1 MESRSLSEGID
12 AAISLVPTHRDSEM
26 SAETYMFKIVIGG
39 AGGVG
44 KTTLLQRYLRNVF
57 VPNSTMTIG
66 VAFHSKEFV
75 YEGLQKRVKLSL
87 WDLGGQ
93 DRFRFMQATYSA
105 GARAGIVFF
114 DMTRFESIM
123 QVKNWVEMFHAHAS
137 PNIPIALGGTKLD
150 LANPDTLEATNE
162 FARETAVE
170 LGLPIYLP
178 TSSKTG
184 EGVEEIFKFIID
196 TLVVQSQ
203 EAKEEAEGL
212 RPVV

>member
-1 MESRSLSEGID
+1 
-12 AAISLVPTHRDSEM
+12 M

-66 VAFHSKEFV
+66 VAFHSKEV
-75 YEGLQKRVKLSL
+75 VCEGLQKRIKLSL

-114 DMTRFESIM
+114 DLTRMNTVM
-123 QVKNWVEMFHAHAS
+123 QVKDWVEMFRAHAS
-137 PNIPIALGGTKLD
+137 PGMPIALGGTKLD
-150 LANPDTLEATNE
+150 AVDPNTLEDTND
-162 FARETAVE
+162 FARETAAE
-170 LGLPIYLP
+170 LGLPIYVP
-178 TSSKTG
+178 TSAKTG
-184 EGVEEIFKFIID
+184 EGVEEIFKYIID

-203 EAKEEAEGL
+203 DAKEKADGL
-212 RPVV
+212 RLNA

>member
-1 MESRSLSEGID
+1 MF
-12 AAISLVPTHRDSEM
+12 M
-26 SAETYMFKIVIGG
+26 SVETYMFKIVIGG

-44 KTTLLQRYLRNVF
+44 KTTLLQRYLHNVF

-66 VAFHSKEFV
+66 VAFHAKEV
-75 YEGLQKRVKLSL
+75 LCEGLQKKIKLSL

-114 DMTRFESIM
+114 DLTRINTVM
-123 QVKNWVEMFHAHAS
+123 QVKDWVEMFRSHAS
-137 PNIPIALGGTKLD
+137 PGMPIALGGTKLD
-150 LANPDTLEATNE
+150 AVDPSTLEETSE
-162 FARETAVE
+162 YARETAAE
-170 LGLPIYLP
+170 LGLPIYVP

-203 EAKEEAEGL
+203 DAKEKADVL
-212 RPVV
+212 KQFT